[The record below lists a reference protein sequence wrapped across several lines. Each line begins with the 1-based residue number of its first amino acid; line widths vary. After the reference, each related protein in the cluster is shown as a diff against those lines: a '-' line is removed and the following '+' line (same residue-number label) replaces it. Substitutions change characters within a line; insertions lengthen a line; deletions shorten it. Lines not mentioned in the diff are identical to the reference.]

1 MINKNTTESIL
12 LQNRRTLE
20 KNNLITLETEFAF
33 LEKVNLVI
41 WQNC

>member
-41 WQNC
+41 